1 MVYGPYIN
9 LAKAYEKLTY
19 WLESHNEHMADK
31 PSRQIYHIGV
41 EDVDNPE
48 KYLTEIQ
55 IPLK

>member
-1 MVYGPYIN
+1 
-9 LAKAYEKLTY
+9 
-19 WLESHNEHMADK
+19 MADK
-31 PSRQIYHIGV
+31 PFRQICHIGV